1 MALSTFEYSKSW
13 RSAQDFPSYEENEER
28 VRDDM
33 QCLFDEVRD
42 ALNRLVGE
50 LKAENLPFAPT
61 AEIDASTLQNALE
74 LLQAQISGAAIGQ
87 LPNAS
92 VTTEKLAELAVTGA
106 KLAEGAVTGG
116 KLAAGAVT
124 EEKIAAAAALD
135 AYYSQAL
142 PEDKVGLVKK
152 EMAAGKVIMLGDGIN
167 DAPALSAA
175 DVGIAIEGS
184 SSIASDTADIVLS
197 EGGLE
202 SVARTRLLGQ
212 RLISKINSNNL
223 VIVGLNSALLLLGSF
238 GLISPQLAAVLHN
251 SATVAI
257 SVQAMRP
264 LLDKERE

>member
-1 MALSTFEYSKSW
+1 M
-13 RSAQDFPSYEENEER
+13 
-28 VRDDM
+28 
-33 QCLFDEVRD
+33 
-42 ALNRLVGE
+42 
-50 LKAENLPFAPT
+50 
-61 AEIDASTLQNALE
+61 
-74 LLQAQISGAAIGQ
+74 
-87 LPNAS
+87 
-92 VTTEKLAELAVTGA
+92 
-106 KLAEGAVTGG
+106 
-116 KLAAGAVT
+116 
-124 EEKIAAAAALD
+124 
-135 AYYSQAL
+135 
-142 PEDKVGLVKK
+142 VKK

-257 SVQAMRP
+257 SVRAMRP
-264 LLDKERE
+264 LLDKGRE